1 MWRAEQGEKEA
12 LDSERDA
19 CARGIT
25 PHAARTG
32 DGAFNASC
40 ALPPRLLA
48 HSSLCV
54 CVWHHY
60 DYYSRHA
67 EAQQL
72 VVLREHVAGA
82 AAEVERDARLVG
94 ACVACVRARRCV
106 CV

>member
-1 MWRAEQGEKEA
+1 M
-12 LDSERDA
+12 
-19 CARGIT
+19 ARST
-25 PHAARTG
+25 QVAR
-32 DGAFNASC
+32 S
-40 ALPPRLLA
+40 PRV
-48 HSSLCV
+48 HSPTLLCV